1 MRQRRWLKEVK
12 QADYNASLK
21 YMQVV
26 MEKAEGTKFY
36 EKIKDKFLYIKLE
49 QKERISVRRQGS
61 KDDISDRLCIWRK

>member
-1 MRQRRWLKEVK
+1 MLRQRRWLKEVK

-49 QKERISVRRQGS
+49 QKDDRMNQKLRQCLGYLIR
-61 KDDISDRLCIWRK
+61 KDSLV